1 MAPSDDKLMDTVST
15 LTYAD
20 KLLTATKPKGQLQ
33 VESIYRSAELAEQIE
48 EKEQPD
54 IEKLV

>member
-33 VESIYRSAELAEQIE
+33 VESIYRSAELAEQI
-48 EKEQPD
+48 
-54 IEKLV
+54 